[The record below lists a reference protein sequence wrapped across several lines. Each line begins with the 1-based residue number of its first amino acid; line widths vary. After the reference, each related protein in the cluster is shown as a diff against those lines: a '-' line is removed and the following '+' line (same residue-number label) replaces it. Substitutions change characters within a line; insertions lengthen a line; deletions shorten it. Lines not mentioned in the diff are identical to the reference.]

1 MSNGT
6 SDIIIKGGS
15 AEVHF
20 DDDIYEQDPQNPQRY
35 QNAEKKITR
44 VEIIGD
50 LSFDSGDKEEGWQC
64 KIIAHCD

>member
-20 DDDIYEQDPQNPQRY
+20 DDAIYEQDPQDPHKY
-35 QNAEKKITR
+35 QNQDKKIVR
-44 VEIIGD
+44 VVITGD
-50 LSFDSGDKEEGWQC
+50 INFDSGENGSGLQC
-64 KIIAHCD
+64 EIVVSCR